1 MAQRRTVPA
10 LPAATRETAPF
21 VRLPY
26 TSRAMQ
32 ITTTPAPKST
42 VVVEVEVPA
51 ERLTRAV
58 GDATR
63 ALSQRTKVPGFR
75 PGKAPR
81 GVLEAVL
88 GHGAVLDE
96 AVDRLV
102 QSAYRD
108 ALIEKEI
115 LPLTNA
121 DVEIVQA
128 EEGKP
133 LIFKATVPIRPEV
146 QLGDYRNFN
155 FRPEIEPTEDAS
167 VERVIE
173 ELRDQ
178 NASLAPVEE
187 RGAQKGDYAVIKYEG
202 TRDGTP
208 FEGGSAERM
217 PLIIGE
223 DRLIPGFEDELVG
236 LRVGDTKGFDITF
249 PADYAE
255 ESLAGATAHFEVE
268 LRELREKI
276 LPDADDDF
284 ARSMGDFT
292 DLANLRE
299 EVEKRLKRNAL
310 DKARHTFSDRIIEYA
325 VANSTI
331 DLPDIL
337 VEQEI
342 EVIHDEFRGTLARQG
357 ISDEAYTKVSG
368 KSHEELHT
376 DFRPDAEKRV
386 RVLLVLSKIAEAESL
401 TVPDADVEEEI
412 ARGRERYAGDQKL
425 LRYFDSERGRNY
437 IRSTLR
443 RSRVVERFVDD
454 WLAAHPE
461 HPAIPHVEDGP
472 ADSVDEDTAR
482 SVAALDAT
490 DPGSILETDGSTD
503 AAVAAAAAGAE
514 IAAGDA
520 ADDSARSSHEITSDE
535 PATAG

>member
-1 MAQRRTVPA
+1 
-10 LPAATRETAPF
+10 
-21 VRLPY
+21 
-26 TSRAMQ
+26 MQ
-32 ITTTPAPKST
+32 ITTTPAAKST
-42 VVVEVEVPA
+42 IVVEIEVPA

-58 GDATR
+58 DDATR
-63 ALSQRTKVPGFR
+63 ALSRRTKVAGFR

-81 GVLEAVL
+81 PVLERVL
-88 GHGAVLDE
+88 GPGAVLEE
-96 AVDRLV
+96 AIDRLV
-102 QSAYRD
+102 QSSYRD

-146 QLGDYRNFN
+146 ALGDYRNFN
-155 FRPEIEPTEDAS
+155 FRPEIETIDDS
-167 VERVIE
+167 RVDKVIE

-178 NASLAPVEE
+178 NASLSPVED

-202 TRDGTP
+202 TRDGVP
-208 FEGGSAERM
+208 FEGGSTERM

-255 ESLAGATAHFEVE
+255 ESLAAAAAHFEVE

-284 ARSMGDFT
+284 AVSMGDFR
-292 DLANLRE
+292 DMAHLRT
-299 EVEKRLKRNAL
+299 EVRKRLDRNAL

-331 DLPDIL
+331 DLPDVL
-337 VEQEI
+337 VEQEV
-342 EVIHDEFRGTLARQG
+342 EVMHDEFRGTLARQG

-368 KSHEELHT
+368 KTHEELHAE
-376 DFRPDAEKRV
+376 FRPDAEKRV
-386 RVLLVLSKIAEAESL
+386 RVLLVLSKIAEAEGL
-401 TVPDADVEEEI
+401 EIPDADVEEEI

-443 RSRVVERFVDD
+443 RSRVVERLVDD

-472 ADSVDEDTAR
+472 ADVDDDAAR
-482 SVAALDAT
+482 SAAAIDAT
-490 DPGSILETDGSTD
+490 DPGSILDTDRSAD
-503 AAVAAAAAGAE
+503 AAKAAAAAGAAIE
-514 IAAGDA
+514 ADDA
-520 ADDSARSSHEITSDE
+520 AAESPEEATSDE
-535 PATAG
+535 PARAG

>member
-1 MAQRRTVPA
+1 
-10 LPAATRETAPF
+10 
-21 VRLPY
+21 
-26 TSRAMQ
+26 MQ

-42 VVVEVEVPA
+42 IVVEVEVPA

-58 GDATR
+58 GDATQ
-63 ALSQRTKVPGFR
+63 ALSRRTRVPGFR

-88 GHGAVLDE
+88 GHGAVLEE

-102 QSAYRD
+102 QSSYRD
-108 ALIEKEI
+108 ALVEKEI

-133 LIFKATVPIRPEV
+133 LIFKATVPVRPEV

-155 FRPEIEPTEDAS
+155 FRPEIETTDDAK
-167 VERVIE
+167 VDKVIE

-187 RGAQKGDYAVIKYEG
+187 RGAEKGDYAVIKY
-202 TRDGTP
+202 DGTLDGVS
-208 FEGGSAERM
+208 FEGGTAERM

-249 PADYAE
+249 PADYGE
-255 ESLAGATAHFEVE
+255 ETLAGQKAHFEVD

-284 ARSMGDFT
+284 ARSMGDFE
-292 DLANLRE
+292 DLANMRA
-299 EVEKRLKRNAL
+299 EVKKRLERNAL

-337 VEQEI
+337 AEQEV
-342 EVIHDEFRGTLARQG
+342 EVMHDEFRGTLVRQG
-357 ISDEAYTKVSG
+357 ISEEAYTKVSG
-368 KSHEELHT
+368 KSHEDLHN

-386 RVLLVLSKIAEAESL
+386 RVLLVLSRIAEAENL
-401 TVPDADVEEEI
+401 TIPDAEVEAEI

-443 RSRVVERFVDD
+443 RSRVVERLVDD

-482 SVAALDAT
+482 SAAAIDAT
-490 DPGSILETDGSTD
+490 DPGSIIDTERN
-503 AAVAAAAAGAE
+503 AVAAAAVGAALAE
-514 IAAGDA
+514 GEPATTE
-520 ADDSARSSHEITSDE
+520 STSDE
-535 PATAG
+535 PAPAG